1 MGFAGTANGGMNL
14 NASEVLSP
22 ESSPTYVASQIV
34 HDGGHFMQ
42 GFSMSASPVAQ
53 AAEEMRPLQ
62 LQRSSLEAM
71 GAPESEKKYV
81 DGLLKNPQPVVDY
94 RNK

>member
-1 MGFAGTANGGMNL
+1 
-14 NASEVLSP
+14 
-22 ESSPTYVASQIV
+22 
-34 HDGGHFMQ
+34 MQ